1 MMTRTIMAQE
11 AAEAPSRIREQLAA
25 NASRI
30 ADIVRLIK
38 QKQPRYVYMVGRGSS
53 DHAGV
58 FAKYLIE
65 IEIGLPVAAA
75 APSIASVYNKQ
86 LDLTGALV
94 LVISQSGRSPDILA
108 QVAMAKAAGAL
119 VIALVNDESSPLA
132 EQADQ
137 VIPLNVGAEKA
148 VAATKSYLAT
158 LSALLQLV
166 AAWSG
171 NSQLQDAV
179 TSLPELL
186 ERAIELPA
194 QLTAE
199 SLDGV
204 KHLVVLGRGP
214 GYAISRE
221 IALKLKEVCG
231 IHAEAFSSAEFLHG
245 PVTLVKDQFAIVDV
259 SIADEANAAHQAQ
272 IAEVRSRGARIV
284 HLHHADLLSNP
295 RVLPL
300 ALLQR
305 FYLDVEAVARSR
317 GVNPDAPPGLNKVTK
332 TV

>member
-1 MMTRTIMAQE
+1 
-11 AAEAPSRIREQLAA
+11 
-25 NASRI
+25 
-30 ADIVRLIK
+30 
-38 QKQPRYVYMVGRGSS
+38 
-53 DHAGV
+53 
-58 FAKYLIE
+58 
-65 IEIGLPVAAA
+65 
-75 APSIASVYNKQ
+75 
-86 LDLTGALV
+86 LV

-119 VIALVNDESSPLA
+119 VVALVNDESSPLA
-132 EQADQ
+132 AQADQ
-137 VIPLNVGAEKA
+137 IIPLNVGAEKA

-179 TSLPELL
+179 ISLPELL

-194 QLTAE
+194 QLTAQ
-199 SLDGV
+199 SLQGV
-204 KHLVVLGRGP
+204 EHLVVLGRGP

-221 IALKLKEVCG
+221 IALKLKEVC
-231 IHAEAFSSAEFLHG
+231 G

>member
-1 MMTRTIMAQE
+1 MTRTIMAQE

-30 ADIVRLIK
+30 ADIVQLIK

-166 AAWSG
+166 AAWSA

-179 TSLPELL
+179 ISLPELL
-186 ERAIELPA
+186 QRAIELPA
-194 QLTAE
+194 QLTAQ
-199 SLDGV
+199 SLQGV
-204 KHLVVLGRGP
+204 EHLVVLGRGP

>member
-1 MMTRTIMAQE
+1 MTRTIMAQE
-11 AAEAPSRIREQLAA
+11 AAEAPTRIREQLAA

-30 ADIVRLIK
+30 ADIVSLIQ

-119 VIALVNDESSPLA
+119 VVALVNDETSPLA

-137 VIPLNVGAEKA
+137 VIPLHVGAEKA

-158 LSALLQLV
+158 SSALLQLV

-179 TSLPELL
+179 IALPEVLQ
-186 ERAIELPA
+186 RAIELPA
-194 QLTAE
+194 QLTAQ
-199 SLDGV
+199 SLQGV
-204 KHLVVLGRGP
+204 EHLVVLGRGP

-272 IAEVRSRGARIV
+272 IAEVRSRGARIL

>member
-1 MMTRTIMAQE
+1 MTRTIMAQE

-30 ADIVRLIK
+30 ADIVALIK

-119 VIALVNDESSPLA
+119 VVALVNDESSPLA

-166 AAWSG
+166 AVWSG

-179 TSLPELL
+179 ISLPELL
-186 ERAIELPA
+186 QRAIELPA
-194 QLTAE
+194 QLTAH
-199 SLDGV
+199 SLQGV
-204 KHLVVLGRGP
+204 EHLVVLGRGP